1 MCGEKSVGVRVVN
14 QFGGSPP
21 RVRGKVSFLRYSR
34 LEMRITPACAGKSLI
49 RSPSIFSLPDHP
61 RVCGEKSFAAWQ
73 DLGHSQSPP
82 RVRGKASR
90 DSPRARDGR
99 ITPACA
105 GKRCLWKAQKR
116 APRDHPRVCGEKPFR
131 GWTTQRGIGS
141 PPRVRGK
148 VFCSVAR
155 SGTFAIT
162 PACAGKSKP
171 RFSTR
176 ERWEDHP
183 RVCGEK
189 SMISQVTPSGTG
201 SPPRVRGKVR

>member
-1 MCGEKSVGVRVVN
+1 MCGEKNYHRVLVN
-14 QFGGSPP
+14 PKLGSPP
-21 RVRGKVSFLRYSR
+21 RVRGKAPDPK
-34 LEMRITPACAGKSLI
+34 EKTINPRITPACAGKSKFLAV
-49 RSPSIFSLPDHP
+49 FKAGNEDHP
-61 RVCGEKSFAAWQ
+61 RVCGEKVSVE
-73 DLGHSQSPP
+73 GSKTSP
-82 RVRGKASR
+82 A
-90 DSPRARDGR
+90 
-99 ITPACA
+99 
-105 GKRCLWKAQKR
+105 
-116 APRDHPRVCGEKPFR
+116 
-131 GWTTQRGIGS
+131 GS

-189 SMISQVTPSGTG
+189 GSVCPCRYSRAG
-201 SPPRVRGKVR
+201 SPPRVRGKGIRL